1 MINLALQTIKF
12 DFFFFAILLLTFCHA
27 FTQFCESLSTLPFT
41 PFFFLNWLKSKCFY
55 SFLCVNNLHLCHMLY
70 YVNDLPFALYVFL
83 YVQFFRVYYHI
94 PCINH
99 LTKCSKH
106 FFPPKGDLFYALR
119 FTVNHFLLFILQH
132 CVNHFLGHYSI
143 LCITSHLR
151 PHIFRTSLFPMN
163 FTSYMVLCTI
173 S

>member
-41 PFFFLNWLKSKCFY
+41 PFFFLNSLRSKYFCWLTD
-55 SFLCVNNLHLCHMLY
+55 FLCVNNLHLCHMLY

-83 YVQFFRVYYHI
+83 YVQFFRVYYIIVLLIRYHI

-106 FFPPKGDLFYALR
+106 FFHQKVIYFMPC
-119 FTVNHFLLFILQH
+119 VLQ
-132 CVNHFLGHYSI
+132 
-143 LCITSHLR
+143 
-151 PHIFRTSLFPMN
+151 
-163 FTSYMVLCTI
+163 
-173 S
+173 